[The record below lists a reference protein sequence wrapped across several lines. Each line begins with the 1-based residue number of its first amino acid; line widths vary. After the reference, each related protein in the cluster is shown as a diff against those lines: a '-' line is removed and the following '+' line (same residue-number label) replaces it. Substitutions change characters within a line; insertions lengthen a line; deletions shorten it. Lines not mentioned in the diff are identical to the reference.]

1 MKTIAI
7 NDVIE
12 GKLLRAVLALFSLSP
27 VES

>member
-1 MKTIAI
+1 MKTIVI

-12 GKLLRAVLALFSLSP
+12 GMLLRAVLAPFSLSP